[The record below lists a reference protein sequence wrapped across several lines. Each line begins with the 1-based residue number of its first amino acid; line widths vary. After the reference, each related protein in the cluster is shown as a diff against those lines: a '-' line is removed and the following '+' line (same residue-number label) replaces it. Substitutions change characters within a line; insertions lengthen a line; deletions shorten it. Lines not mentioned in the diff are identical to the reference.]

1 MDYSQAQIL
10 TEEEIDAYYDNLV
23 RVNREKKVI
32 LEHKRNMRQDRRR
45 LIKIV
50 GILLV
55 VTLLV
60 SIFVKLSTEIT
71 TRLHTISTLEAE
83 VDRLHLVNEDADRRI
98 RDKANVRDIEQ
109 VAHGLGMTYPTQDMI
124 VYYDVD
130 ERDYMVV
137 CAN

>member
-71 TRLHTISTLEAE
+71 TRLHTISTLESE

-98 RDKANVRDIEQ
+98 RDKANVREIEQ
-109 VAHGLGMTYPTQDMI
+109 VAHSLGMSYPSQEMI
-124 VYYDVD
+124 VYYDID
-130 ERDYMVV
+130 EKDYMVV
-137 CAN
+137 CTN